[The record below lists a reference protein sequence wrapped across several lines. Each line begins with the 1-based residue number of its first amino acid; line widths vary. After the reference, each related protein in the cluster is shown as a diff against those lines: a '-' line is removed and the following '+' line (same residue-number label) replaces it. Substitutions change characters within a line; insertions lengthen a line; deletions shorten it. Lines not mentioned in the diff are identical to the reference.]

1 MSKLENSTCHLDIN
15 DQHHTRPLTWTVAAQ
30 ITVKVQRTNPMI
42 PPTKWNW
49 ILISILF
56 CNFGM
61 GINRFL
67 SNTKIRKWYGLGC
80 FLWKYYF
87 IKIHFHFF
95 CAENN
100 LHRYGYC
107 GLNLLVSGN
116 WLSWLILT
124 NVLLNWN
131 CIYRLQRGTVTL
143 AHARRCDGRY
153 IGVVSSRHVVLTELV
168 SSVSTQH
175 NIKTKKASVGTIS
188 IKKYCTIW

>member
-1 MSKLENSTCHLDIN
+1 MKLN
-15 DQHHTRPLTWTVAAQ
+15 
-30 ITVKVQRTNPMI
+30 TNPN
-42 PPTKWNW
+42 PN
-49 ILISILF
+49 

-67 SNTKIRKWYGLGC
+67 SNTKIRKWVWFRLLSVKIL
-80 FLWKYYF
+80 FSQNTFF
-87 IKIHFHFF
+87 I
-95 CAENN
+95 
-100 LHRYGYC
+100 YW
-107 GLNLLVSGN
+107 GLNLLGSGT

-131 CIYRLQRGTVTL
+131 RIYRLQRGTVTL

-188 IKKYCTIW
+188 IKNIVPFDSISDDWTRFSFWPDVRPLELSVTKLE

>member
-67 SNTKIRKWYGLGC
+67 SNTKIRKWVWFRLLSVKIL
-80 FLWKYYF
+80 FSQNTFF
-87 IKIHFHFF
+87 I
-95 CAENN
+95 
-100 LHRYGYC
+100 YW
-107 GLNLLVSGN
+107 GLNLLGSGT

-131 CIYRLQRGTVTL
+131 RIYRLQRGTVTL

>member
-42 PPTKWNW
+42 PQTKWNW
-49 ILISILF
+49 ILIPILIAILEWASTVF
-56 CNFGM
+56 Y
-61 GINRFL
+61 L
-67 SNTKIRKWYGLGC
+67 IRKFESGYGLGC
-80 FLWKYYF
+80 YLWKYYF
-87 IKIHFHFF
+87 IKIHFQFF
-95 CAENN
+95 N